1 VIVHGASEHGG
12 RYNFVVDVLVPR
24 GYAVYAMD
32 HRGHGRS
39 EGKRSQLD
47 RMDHVIS
54 DLDAF
59 VDLVSSEEPQGK
71 PFLVGHSMGGCIGL
85 EYTLRHQEK
94 LRSLV
99 LSAPAVVPET
109 ASPIVRGAA
118 KALSAVAPNL
128 GVYEVD
134 ANGVSRDLQVVHD
147 YVNDPLVYNGKLPAR
162 TIAELA
168 KSFDTFPERIPQLK
182 LPLLVMYGTAD
193 PIVKTEGSHLVYDL
207 ASSEDKTLTP
217 WEGLYHEIFNEPER
231 DDVIG
236 ALADWLDAH

>member
-1 VIVHGASEHGG
+1 
-12 RYNFVVDVLVPR
+12 
-24 GYAVYAMD
+24 
-32 HRGHGRS
+32 
-39 EGKRSQLD
+39 
-47 RMDHVIS
+47 MDHVIS

-94 LRSLV
+94 LRAVV
-99 LSAPAVVPET
+99 LSAPSTVPET
-109 ASPIVRGAA
+109 ASPVVRGAA
-118 KALSAVAPNL
+118 KVLSAVAPNL
-128 GVYEVD
+128 GAFGFDVE
-134 ANGVSRDLQVVHD
+134 GVSRDPQVVHD
-147 YVNDPLVYNGKLPAR
+147 YVNDPLVTIGKLPAR

-168 KSFDTFPERIPQLK
+168 DTMDSFPELIPRLE